1 MPTPQNTSAAPVKDA
16 SAIADRRAYM
26 KAFRERQKAHGHS
39 RVTVNLSRDDYER
52 MVSSAKAHDEKLTS
66 HLKNLAIAQL
76 EARYLVPPDLA
87 ERLDSLVAIMR
98 GIGNNLNQLARHS
111 NEMHYFLDTQ
121 EVRLQVKRMEDAVRE
136 LVLFPKRSEG

>member
-1 MPTPQNTSAAPVKDA
+1 
-16 SAIADRRAYM
+16 
-26 KAFRERQKAHGHS
+26 
-39 RVTVNLSRDDYER
+39 